1 VPTLS
6 PRLRWVK
13 GSLTIRGC
21 AKWVPTIVVHSRS
34 AIFAAVP
41 STAPVTI
48 EPFKSKYQ
56 PKAGEDIKEGEKSEY
71 TRNGV

>member
-1 VPTLS
+1 M
-6 PRLRWVK
+6 
-13 GSLTIRGC
+13 
-21 AKWVPTIVVHSRS
+21 PTIVVHSRS

-48 EPFKSKYQ
+48 EPFESKYQ
-56 PKAGEDIKEGEKSEY
+56 PKAGEDTKEGEKSEY